1 MFRILDRYVYREM
14 LHVFALATGLFTF
27 LHVMDRLN
35 DFSNMAANGAP
46 LHLVLRVW
54 GLLLVSFMSH
64 TLPMGLLLAVVITAG
79 RLTSDL

>member
-14 LHVFALATGLFTF
+14 LPVFALATGLFTF

-46 LHLVLRVW
+46 LHLVLRSGDCCW
-54 GLLLVSFMSH
+54 CPS
-64 TLPMGLLLAVVITAG
+64 
-79 RLTSDL
+79 